1 MHRLVI
7 FWNNTYSNS
16 SWLLTFNCK
25 TFLNFLF
32 LSICVLHFNWSAIQ
46 SICFL
51 ISFICVCICLYVLNC
66 RIFSLNQ
73 FLFFDSAFFLKFCDI
88 FPIAEIPSF
97 RKICPCTCKENNYFS
112 TQPEYANANFASF
125 PLLLSFLPL
134 FVFSK
139 DNWQRLSIFF
149 YSDDNPFWFWFK
161 RKLVSKR
168 W

>member
-1 MHRLVI
+1 VFYTSIGLP
-7 FWNNTYSNS
+7 
-16 SWLLTFNCK
+16 FN
-25 TFLNFLF
+25 
-32 LSICVLHFNWSAIQ
+32 Q
-46 SICFL
+46 SVFL
-51 ISFICVCICLYVLNC
+51 ISFICVCICLYVFNC

-73 FLFFDSAFFLKFCDI
+73 FLYFDSAFFLKFCDI

-161 RKLVSKR
+161 RKLVS
-168 W
+168 